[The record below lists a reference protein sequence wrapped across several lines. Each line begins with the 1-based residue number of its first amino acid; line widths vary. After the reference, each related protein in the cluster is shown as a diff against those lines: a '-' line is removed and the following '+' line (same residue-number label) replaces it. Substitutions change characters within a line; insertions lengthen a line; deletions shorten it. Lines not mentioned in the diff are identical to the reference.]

1 VSERTVPDQPSPDLA
16 QPQSH
21 QPQAAPLGEPHPSP
35 PDPWSELTRAER
47 QAVDQAAR
55 RLPLLQRPVWP
66 PSNPVYLEQMLAT
79 LSAIAMMLA
88 ARFILMM
95 SAIGSFTLAY
105 LAIQQATTMTLIAA
119 GTFDVLVVIPLVALY
134 WHRG

>member
-1 VSERTVPDQPSPDLA
+1 M
-16 QPQSH
+16 
-21 QPQAAPLGEPHPSP
+21 LG
-35 PDPWSELTRAER
+35 
-47 QAVDQAAR
+47 
-55 RLPLLQRPVWP
+55 
-66 PSNPVYLEQMLAT
+66 T

-95 SAIGSFTLAY
+95 SAIGAFTLAY
-105 LAIQQATTMTLIAA
+105 LAIQQATPMTLTAA